1 VAQFDWEG
9 AGFPD
14 SLYRESSGVLDGVNY
29 VGRGTL
35 ATRLWSSPSVTV
47 LGIDAPSVK
56 EASNILHASARARIS
71 MRIASGMDGE
81 EQLARLMRHLEA
93 SVPYGAQV
101 KVERVKV
108 GQPFR
113 ARTDGPALEAA
124 RGAMTEA
131 FGREAHLIGSGAS
144 IPLLNTLEA
153 AVPGAEFILWGAQD
167 VEHARIHGADESVD
181 LAELERCIVAQVLFL
196 QTYGDAAPS

>member
-1 VAQFDWEG
+1 VSQFDWEG
-9 AGFPD
+9 ADFPD
-14 SLYRESSGVLDGVNY
+14 GLYRDSSGVLDGVDY
-29 VGRGTL
+29 VGSGTL

-47 LGIDAPSVK
+47 LGIDAPSVD

-71 MRIASGMDGE
+71 MRIASGMDAQ
-81 EQLARLMRHLEA
+81 EQLTRLIEHLQA
-93 SVPYGAQV
+93 SVPYGA
-101 KVERVKV
+101 KVTIEPGMV

-113 ARTDGPALEAA
+113 ARTDGPGLAAA
-124 RGAMTEA
+124 RNAMTEA
-131 FGREAHLIGSGAS
+131 FGKGSHLIGSGAS

-153 AVPGAEFILWGAQD
+153 AVPGAEFILWGVQD

-196 QTYGDAAPS
+196 HMYGNAGAT